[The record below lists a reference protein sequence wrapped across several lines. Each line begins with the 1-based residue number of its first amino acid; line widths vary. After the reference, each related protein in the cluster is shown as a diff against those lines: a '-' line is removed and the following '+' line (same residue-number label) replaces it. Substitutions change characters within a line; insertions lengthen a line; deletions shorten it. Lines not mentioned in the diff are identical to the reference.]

1 MQPSAAAA
9 GSQQQPA
16 GGSGTPGTALTG
28 PPWLDARRVAAGGVV
43 PPGIP
48 ARRRLHPRAA
58 ALRRCPGRPGRV
70 APDVAARPEPGP
82 APART
87 RLPAVLCHS
96 GRGAAGLRRLRVLL
110 ALSAP
115 GACYP
120 PASRRARPRL
130 PGPVSQAT
138 GSRRRLP
145 RRRAAGH
152 RAAGHRATGHGTA
165 GQQAGNCSTRTDGW
179 CRPRCTWLRY
189 GLDSLVN
196 SRAGAGTGWRA
207 CAGWVKLP
215 GLPAACPKDLASGP
229 R

>member
-16 GGSGTPGTALTG
+16 GGSGTPGTALTALTG
-28 PPWLDARRVAAGGVV
+28 PPWLDARRVAAGGGV

-48 ARRRLHPRAA
+48 ARRRLHPWAT

-120 PASRRARPRL
+120 PASRRARPGL

-138 GSRRRLP
+138 GTGRPGTGRPATAQPGSRP
-145 RRRAAGH
+145 
-152 RAAGHRATGHGTA
+152 GTA
-165 GQQAGNCSTRTDGW
+165 ARART
-179 CRPRCTWLRY
+179 
-189 GLDSLVN
+189 
-196 SRAGAGTGWRA
+196 AGAGPAAPGSGTGWTASSIRELA
-207 CAGWVKLP
+207 QGQAGE
-215 GLPAACPKDLASGP
+215 LALGG
-229 R
+229 